1 MKLKVAVL
9 FGGKSTE
16 HEISIISAIQ
26 AIGSMNTEK
35 YDIVPVYMTKNNDFY
50 VGDDI
55 GQIEEYT
62 HIPELLKKSTQV
74 IWVKEGDRV
83 NLVRYPMKKFGNN
96 VITQVDVAFPIVH
109 GTNVE
114 DGTLQ
119 GYLATLGLP
128 VVGCDVL
135 SSAVGMNKYVMKTV
149 LKDNGIPVLDCK
161 CYTWK
166 DYEDVDDLVSKIE
179 AAFEYPVII
188 KPLNLGSSI
197 GIKKASDREG
207 LLEALELGFEFS
219 KKILVEHAI
228 SNLKEI
234 NCSVLGDYES
244 AEASECEEP
253 VNSDDILTFEDKYI
267 GGAKGSAKGAKT
279 GGGSK
284 GMASLKRKIPADISG
299 EMRDKIR
306 KMAVDAFIC
315 LGCSG
320 VSRIDFMID
329 MDTNEV
335 YLNEINTIPGSL
347 SFYLWEPLGMKYEH
361 LLDNMIQLAL
371 KADRENHK
379 VVYSFETNV
388 LEGVHLGGG
397 TKGSKM

>member
-1 MKLKVAVL
+1 MSLKVAVI

-26 AIGSMNTEK
+26 AIRSINKDK
-35 YDIVPVYMTKNNDFY
+35 YEVIPVYMTKNNDYY
-50 VGDDI
+50 VGEDI
-55 GQIEEYT
+55 DKIEEYT

-96 VITQVDVAFPIVH
+96 VVTQVDIAFPIVH

-119 GYLATLGLP
+119 GFLLTLGLP

-166 DYEDVDDLVSKIE
+166 DYEDVDALVSKIE
-179 AAFEYPVII
+179 AAFSYPVII

-228 SNLKEI
+228 SDLKEI

-267 GGAKGSAKGAKT
+267 GGAKGSAKGGAKS
-279 GGGSK
+279 GGSK
-284 GMASLKRKIPADISG
+284 GMASLKRKIPADITP

-315 LGCSG
+315 LGCAG

-329 MDTNEV
+329 NSTGEV

-397 TKGSKM
+397 SKGSKM

>member
-1 MKLKVAVL
+1 MKINLAVL
-9 FGGKSTE
+9 FGGKSVE
-16 HEISIISAIQ
+16 HEVSVISAVQ
-26 AIGSMNTEK
+26 AMASMNKEK
-35 YDIVPVYMTKNNDFY
+35 YNIIPVYMTKGNEFFT
-50 VGDDI
+50 GEKLFDI
-55 GQIEEYT
+55 NSFKD
-62 HIPELLKKSTQV
+62 IPALLKECTECVFVRS
-74 IWVKEGDRV
+74 EGKVQLIRQK
-83 NLVRYPMKKFGNN
+83 MKKFGSNL
-96 VITQVDVAFPIVH
+96 ISDVDVAFPIVH

-166 DYEDVDDLVSKIE
+166 DYEDVDGLVSRIE
-179 AAFEYPVII
+179 SAFEYPVII

-197 GIKKASDREG
+197 GIKKASDKEG

-228 SNLKEI
+228 SDLKEI

-253 VNSDDILTFEDKYI
+253 VNSDDILSFEDKYI
-267 GGAKGSAKGAKT
+267 GGAKGGATGAKT
-279 GGGSK
+279 GGSK
-284 GMASLKRKIPADISG
+284 GMASLKRKIPADITD
-299 EMRDKIR
+299 EMRDRIR

-329 MDTNEV
+329 KSNGEV

-347 SFYLWEPLGMKYEH
+347 SFYLWEPLGMKYSQ

-371 KADRENHK
+371 KADRESHK

>member
-26 AIGSMNTEK
+26 AIGSMNKDK
-35 YDIVPVYMTKNNDFY
+35 YEVIPVYMTKNNDYY
-50 VGDDI
+50 VGESI
-55 GQIEEYT
+55 GTIEEYT

-74 IWVKEGDRV
+74 IWVKDGDRV
-83 NLVRYPMKKFGNN
+83 SLVRYPMKKFGNN

-149 LKDNGIPVLDCK
+149 LKDNDIPVLDCK

-166 DYEDVDDLVSKIE
+166 DYEDVDGLVAKIE
-179 AAFEYPVII
+179 AAFSYPVII

-253 VNSDDILTFEDKYI
+253 VNSDEILSFEDKYI
-267 GGAKGSAKGAKT
+267 GGAKGSAKGQ
-279 GGGSK
+279 GGSK
-284 GMASLKRKIPADISG
+284 GMASLKRKIPADISS

>member
-26 AIGSMNTEK
+26 EIGHINKEK
-35 YDIVPVYMTKNNDFY
+35 YDVVPVYITKNNDFY
-50 VGDDI
+50 VGESIDK
-55 GQIEEYT
+55 IEEYT
-62 HIPELLKKSTQV
+62 HINQLLAKSTQV
-74 IWVKEGDRV
+74 VWVKENDKV

-96 VITQVDVAFPIVH
+96 VMTQVDVAFPIVH

-119 GYLATLGLP
+119 GFLATLGLP

-166 DYEDVDDLVSKIE
+166 DYEDVDTLVSKIE
-179 AAFEYPVII
+179 GTFKYPVII

-197 GIKKASDREG
+197 GIKKASDRAS
-207 LLEALELGFEFS
+207 LLEALDLGFEFS
-219 KKILVEHAI
+219 KKILVEPAI
-228 SNLKEI
+228 SKLKEI

-253 VNSDDILTFEDKYI
+253 INSDEILSFEDKYI

-279 GGGSK
+279 GGSK
-284 GMASLKRKIPADISG
+284 GMASLKRKIPADISD

-306 KMAVDAFIC
+306 TMAVDAFIA

-329 MDTNEV
+329 METNNV
-335 YLNEINTIPGSL
+335 YFNEINTIPGSL

-388 LEGVHLGGG
+388 LEGVKLGGG
-397 TKGSKM
+397 SKGSKG

>member
-1 MKLKVAVL
+1 MSLKIAVL

-26 AIGSMNTEK
+26 AIGSIDKEK
-35 YDIVPVYMTKNNDFY
+35 YDVIPVYMTKNNDYY

-55 GQIEEYT
+55 GRIEEYT

-119 GYLATLGLP
+119 GFLATLGLP

-166 DYEDVDDLVSKIE
+166 DYEDVDGLVSRIE
-179 AAFEYPVII
+179 SAFEYPVII

-197 GIKKASDREG
+197 GIKKASDKEG

-228 SNLKEI
+228 SDLKEI

-253 VNSDDILTFEDKYI
+253 VNSDDILSFEDKYI
-267 GGAKGSAKGAKT
+267 GGAKGGATGAKT
-279 GGGSK
+279 GGSK
-284 GMASLKRKIPADISG
+284 GMASLKRKIPADITD
-299 EMRDKIR
+299 EMRDRIR

-329 MDTNEV
+329 KSNGEV

-347 SFYLWEPLGMKYEH
+347 SFYLWEPLGMKYSQ

-371 KADRENHK
+371 KADRESHK

>member
-9 FGGKSTE
+9 FGGNSTE

-26 AIGSMNTEK
+26 AIGYINEDK
-35 YDIVPVYMTKNNDFY
+35 YEVIPVYITKNSEYY
-50 VGDDI
+50 VGEDV
-55 GQIEEYT
+55 GKIEEYT
-62 HIPELLKKSTQV
+62 HIPELLKKSTKV
-74 IWVKEGDRV
+74 IWVKDGDRV
-83 NLVRYPMKKFGNN
+83 SLVRYPMKKFGNN
-96 VITQVDVAFPIVH
+96 VITTVDVAFPIVH

-119 GYLATLGLP
+119 GFLATLGLP

-166 DYEDVDDLVSKIE
+166 DYEDVDALVAKIE
-179 AAFEYPVII
+179 AAFTYPVIV

-197 GIKKASDREG
+197 GIKKASDREQ

-219 KKILVEHAI
+219 KKILVERAI
-228 SNLKEI
+228 TNLKEI
-234 NCSVLGDYES
+234 NCSVLGDYEE
-244 AEASECEEP
+244 AAASECEEP
-253 VNSDDILTFEDKYI
+253 INSDDILSFEDKYI
-267 GGAKGSAKGAKT
+267 GGAKGGAKGAKT
-279 GGGSK
+279 GGSK
-284 GMASLKRKIPADISG
+284 GMASLKRKIPADITP
-299 EMRDKIR
+299 EMRDRIR
-306 KMAVDAFIC
+306 KMAVDSFIC

-388 LEGVHLGGG
+388 LEGVKLGGG
-397 TKGSKM
+397 SKGSKM